1 MDYNNGVYTYTDSY
15 GNKNEVPIEC
25 VSSLD
30 HIQRGDHIHFVGT
43 LLTYYHHAIV
53 ETVDKVHGEVNVIE
67 YSNSVKNFIED
78 NSSAPKNPGLAAV
91 VRGKYNLENHTIY
104 VVKHSRCLDPETVV
118 SRAKSRLGEREYNPV
133 TNNCEHLALWC
144 KTDIS
149 SSEQVNNIADALKAG
164 VYSIAAA
171 VNTGGQEIVKTGV
184 YREVTKEVVSH
195 TISRTGDQIVRSG
208 VRTVAKKVLAQT
220 TLKTGQETVKVG
232 ISAVTKQVVEQ
243 TTVKTG
249 QEVVKTGISS
259 LTKQVVAQTAVKT
272 GQEAVETGIVAVTK
286 QVVAQTAVKTGQE
299 AVETGIVTVTKQV
312 VAQTAVKTGQE
323 AVETGI
329 VAVTKQVVAQTAVKT
344 GQEAVKTGVSEMT
357 KQGVVQTASNSGQ
370 EMVKRGIHVATKEVV
385 TQSVSNTGQEV
396 VKTGVRVA
404 TKEVVTETVSKTGQE
419 VVKTGTRVTTKE
431 VMTQTSSKV
440 GLESIAGGLALA
452 VAFEGAI
459 AAYDI
464 NCAYQDKKKGK
475 ITQSDFNK
483 AVDKRIVTGT
493 FNVAGSTAGAAFGQ
507 VLIPFP
513 VVGGFIGGIVGSL
526 IGKAIGGLA
535 VS

>member
-1 MDYNNGVYTYTDSY
+1 MANNNRVYTYTDSC
-15 GNKNEVPIEC
+15 GNKHEVPIEH
-25 VSSLD
+25 VLSLD
-30 HIQRGDHIHFVGT
+30 QIQRGDHIHFIGT

-78 NSSAPKNPGLAAV
+78 NSSPPKHPGLAVV
-91 VRGKYNLENHTIY
+91 VRGKYNLGNHTVY

-118 SRAKSRLGEREYNPV
+118 SRAKSRLGERKYNPA
-133 TNNCEHLALWC
+133 TNNCEHFALWC

-149 SSEQVNNIADALKAG
+149 SSEQVNNMADALKAG
-164 VYSIAAA
+164 VCIAAV
-171 VNTGGQEIVKTGV
+171 VNRGGQEIVKTGV
-184 YREVTKEVVSH
+184 YREVTKEVVSR
-195 TISRTGDQIVRSG
+195 TISRTGDQVVRSG

-249 QEVVKTGISS
+249 QQVVKTGISS

-286 QVVAQTAVKTGQE
+286 H
-299 AVETGIVTVTKQV
+299 
-312 VAQTAVKTGQE
+312 
-323 AVETGI
+323 
-329 VAVTKQVVAQTAVKT
+329 VVAQTAVKT

-357 KQGVVQTASNSGQ
+357 KQAVVQTASNSGQ
-370 EMVKRGIHVATKEVV
+370 QMVKTGIHVATKAVV

-404 TKEVVTETVSKTGQE
+404 TKEVVSETVSKTGQE

-440 GLESIAGGLALA
+440 GRESVAGGLAFA
-452 VAFEGAI
+452 VAFEGAF

-464 NCAYQDKKKGK
+464 KCAYSDKQEGK
-475 ITQSDFNK
+475 ISQSQFNK
-483 AVDKRIVTGT
+483 AVEKRIVTGT
-493 FNVAGSTAGAAFGQ
+493 FNVAGSTAGAAIGQ
-507 VLIPFP
+507 VVIPVP
-513 VVGGFIGGIVGSL
+513 VVGGFVGGIVGSL

>member
-1 MDYNNGVYTYTDSY
+1 MANNNGVYTYTDSC
-15 GNKNEVPIEC
+15 GNKHEVPIERA
-25 VSSLD
+25 SSLD
-30 HIQRGDHIHFVGT
+30 QIQRGDHIHFIGK
-43 LLTYYHHAIV
+43 LLTYCHHAIV

-78 NSSAPKNPGLAAV
+78 NSSAPKHPGLAVV
-91 VRGKYNLENHTIY
+91 VRGKCNLENHTVY

-118 SRAKSRLGEREYNPV
+118 SRAKSRLGERKYNLL
-133 TNNCEHLALWC
+133 TNNCEHFALWC
-144 KTDIS
+144 KTEIS
-149 SSEQVNNIADALKAG
+149 SSEQVNNMTDALKAG
-164 VYSIAAA
+164 VSGIAAV

-184 YREVTKEVVSH
+184 YREVTKEVVTR

-208 VRTVAKKVLAQT
+208 ARTVAKKVLAQT
-220 TLKTGQETVKVG
+220 TLKTGQETVKVA

-299 AVETGIVTVTKQV
+299 AVETGIV
-312 VAQTAVKTGQE
+312 
-323 AVETGI
+323 
-329 VAVTKQVVAQTAVKT
+329 AVTKQVVAQTAVKT

-357 KQGVVQTASNSGQ
+357 KQAVVQTASNSGQ

-431 VMTQTSSKV
+431 VMTQTSSKA
-440 GLESIAGGLALA
+440 GLESIVGGFALA
-452 VAFEGAI
+452 VAFEGAF

-464 NCAYQDKKKGK
+464 NCAYEDKMKGK
-475 ITQSDFNK
+475 ISQSDFNK
-483 AVDKRIVTGT
+483 AVEKRIVTGT
-493 FNVAGSTAGAAFGQ
+493 FNVAGSTAGAVIGQ
-507 VLIPFP
+507 VVLPVP
-513 VVGGFIGGIVGSL
+513 VVGGFVGGIVGSL
-526 IGKAIGGLA
+526 IGRAIGGLA